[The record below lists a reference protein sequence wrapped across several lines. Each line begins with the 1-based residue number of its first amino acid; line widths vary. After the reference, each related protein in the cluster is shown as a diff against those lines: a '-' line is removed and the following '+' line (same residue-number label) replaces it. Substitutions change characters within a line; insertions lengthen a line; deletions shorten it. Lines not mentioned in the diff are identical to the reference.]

1 MINIESGFLVVSGKI
16 QTGRKKEKSEGKMDI
31 TTCEKKRFGA
41 TAVEKG
47 FLTVDQLV
55 DALKIQAIEE
65 IEKGK
70 HRLIG
75 TILFEQGHMTIPQ
88 IDEIFGPMTVLSA
101 Y

>member
-1 MINIESGFLVVSGKI
+1 
-16 QTGRKKEKSEGKMDI
+16 MDI
-31 TTCEKKRFGA
+31 TECDKKRFGA

-47 FLTVDQLV
+47 FLTIEQLV

-75 TILFEQGHMTIPQ
+75 TILFELGHMSIPQINEVFEPMTIPS
-88 IDEIFGPMTVLSA
+88 G

>member
-1 MINIESGFLVVSGKI
+1 M
-16 QTGRKKEKSEGKMDI
+16 
-31 TTCEKKRFGA
+31 
-41 TAVEKG
+41 EKG

-55 DALKIQAIEE
+55 AALRIQAIEE

-88 IDEIFGPMTVLSA
+88 IDEVFEPMTIPSG

>member
-1 MINIESGFLVVSGKI
+1 MKSGFLIVSGKI
-16 QTGRKKEKSEGKMDI
+16 KASRKKGKSEGEMDI

-47 FLTVDQLV
+47 FLTADQLV

>member
-1 MINIESGFLVVSGKI
+1 
-16 QTGRKKEKSEGKMDI
+16 MDI

-55 DALKIQAIEE
+55 AALKIQAIEE

-75 TILFEQGHMTIPQ
+75 TILFEQGHMTLPQ

>member
-1 MINIESGFLVVSGKI
+1 MSH
-16 QTGRKKEKSEGKMDI
+16 KKEKSEGKMDI

-55 DALKIQAIEE
+55 AALKIQAIEE